1 MAKIRTTK
9 KFRQTIDLE
18 DLLYMIHEDLQVLCG
33 AGGKFTSIRRVTATN
48 ITSIDGAVLDSLKCG
63 DQVAKITG
71 NQQHLYTVSYKG
83 EGSGEGICL
92 TYVAAG
98 LIETVSYDRTDS
110 GWVYNSTDMCT
121 ISVD

>member
-1 MAKIRTTK
+1 MAKNPTSN
-9 KFRQTIDLE
+9 KFRRDIDLE
-18 DLLYMIHEDLQVLCG
+18 DLLYLIHEDLQALCG
-33 AGGKFTSIRRVTATN
+33 AGGKFTSIRRVTATD
-48 ITSIDGAVLDSLKCG
+48 IAAIDGAVLDSLKCG

-98 LIETVSYDRTDS
+98 LIETVSYDRTAS
-110 GWVYNSTDMCT
+110 GWVYNSTDKCT
-121 ISVD
+121 IDVD